1 MTSLLK
7 LNLKLV
13 FFCLQIVLNN
23 LLEEQIVEERVNK
36 KDKTGNGLKCK
47 NRSRQNRIETGFDS
61 GSSQF
66 DDDNMVRKLSSAES
80 SSGASRSTSKPEA
93 NPDLNSGFLDFSQTR
108 PSAAGKRKLPPP
120 TCTVTSQDQVFI
132 KLFKPKCMSE

>member
-1 MTSLLK
+1 
-7 LNLKLV
+7 
-13 FFCLQIVLNN
+13 LQIVLNN
-23 LLEEQIVEERVNK
+23 LLEEQIAEERVNK

-80 SSGASRSTSKPEA
+80 SSGASRSASKPEA
-93 NPDLNSGFLDFSQTR
+93 TPDLNSGRSNLNSGFLDFSQTR

-132 KLFKPKCMSE
+132 IFI